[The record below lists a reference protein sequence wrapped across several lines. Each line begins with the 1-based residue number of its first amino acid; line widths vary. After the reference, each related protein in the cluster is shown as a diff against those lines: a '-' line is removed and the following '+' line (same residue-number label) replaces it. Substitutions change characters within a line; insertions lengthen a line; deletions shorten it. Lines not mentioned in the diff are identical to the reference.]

1 MKLILIEDEPESL
14 MGMKHA
20 IKSID
25 LEFILYTANH
35 AEKALSMIIEER
47 PDLIVTDIMLPYMT
61 GLELVEQVTSE
72 EYKPL
77 IIVVSGYNDFEYA
90 RKSIQVGAVD
100 YLLKPFRTEE
110 FTDKIRKALLSI
122 QEKNLYL
129 LETNKQKAYAEIG
142 NRSMRDDYLTDFCLK
157 RTPLEEH
164 VYQRLRV
171 WEIEW
176 LVNQSFSLI
185 ILDTKGYPEGKSL
198 GHEYS
203 LQTFAIGNI
212 AQELLGSFSPSILF
226 KDTQNRWV
234 LLTGVE
240 DVEGLSAHIF
250 AEVRHYQKLSL
261 AIGISSRKSNFEHI
275 HTAYNEALKAFRLNS
290 LSDSEAYVYQGE
302 QAIYPDDEDSLSP
315 SVMSSLMI
323 ERDEVLIR
331 RGVHRFIRH
340 VMMTEG
346 TLSREDMV
354 RGILNYLSQVHIRLS
369 ETTSKELQEIPMK
382 VWEMFDECKTL
393 EDCELTLN
401 NYLIAVSRELSPQKS
416 NALVERAMQLIST
429 RFKEDLTLQI
439 VADELSLHPVW
450 LSQLIKKETG
460 QTYLDHLTERRIE
473 QARGLLRETNL
484 KIYEIA
490 EQVGYHD
497 LQHFGQIFKRRSGQ
511 TPKEYRYGK

>member
-14 MGMKHA
+14 LGMKHA
-20 IKSID
+20 IESIN
-25 LEFILYTANH
+25 LEFTLYTANH
-35 AEKALSMIIEER
+35 AEKALSIIQEER

-61 GLELVEQVTSE
+61 GLELVEQVTSK

-90 RKSIQVGAVD
+90 RKSILVGAVD
-100 YLLKPFRTEE
+100 YLLKPFETEE
-110 FTDKIRKALLSI
+110 FTDKIRKAILSI
-122 QEKNLYL
+122 QEKNLFL
-129 LETNKQKAYAEIG
+129 LETNNKKAYAEIG
-142 NRSMRDDYLTDFCLK
+142 NRSMRDEYLTDFCLK
-157 RTPLEEH
+157 HTPLEEH

-176 LVNQSFSLI
+176 LANQSFSLI

-198 GHEYS
+198 GHDYS

-212 AQELLGSFSPSILF
+212 AQELVGAFSPSILF
-226 KDTQNRWV
+226 KDPQNRWV

-240 DVEGLSAHIF
+240 DVEGLSTHIF
-250 AEVRHYQKLSL
+250 AEIRRYQKLSL

-275 HTAYNEALKAFRLNS
+275 CTAYNEALKLFRLNA
-290 LSDSEAYVYQGE
+290 LSDSEANLYQGE
-302 QAIYPDDEDSLSP
+302 LAIYSNDEESLSP
-315 SVMSSLMI
+315 SVMSSLMM
-323 ERDEVLIR
+323 ERDEAWIR
-331 RGVHRFIRH
+331 KGVNRFIH
-340 VMMTEG
+340 HAMMTEG
-346 TLSREDMV
+346 TLSREDLV
-354 RGILNYLSQVHIRLS
+354 RGILNYLSQVHISLS
-369 ETTSKELQEIPMK
+369 QATSKELQEIPMK
-382 VWEMFDECKTL
+382 VWESFDECKTL
-393 EDCELTLN
+393 EDCERTLS
-401 NYLIAVSRELSPQKS
+401 NYLIAVSSELSPHKS
-416 NALVERAMQLIST
+416 NALVDRAMQLISA

-450 LSQLIKKETG
+450 LSQIIKKETG

-473 QARGLLRETNL
+473 RARELLRDTNL